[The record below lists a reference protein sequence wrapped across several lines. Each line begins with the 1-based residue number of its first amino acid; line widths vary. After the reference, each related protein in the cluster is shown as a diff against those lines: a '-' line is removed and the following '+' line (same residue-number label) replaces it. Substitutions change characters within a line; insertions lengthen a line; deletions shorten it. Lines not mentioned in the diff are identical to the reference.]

1 MGGDATTSLCLD
13 TEASGQP
20 EGATP
25 IASWG
30 SVLVAGRVEVT
41 QPSLVAPVP
50 PSPHTQLT
58 RQALS

>member
-1 MGGDATTSLCLD
+1 MTSLCLD

-20 EGATP
+20 EGATH